1 MTIMKLT
8 TLIGTGAIAGLL
20 FCSCSNN
27 IANQLTGEWD
37 VVKMGT
43 LTITPESESPYL
55 GYDGEKIY
63 GFTGCNT
70 FTLPV
75 SAEDLHDGKVDFG
88 RTAMTMRV
96 CPDNRYETAFIS
108 QVQKVKSIARKG
120 KMLQL
125 KDNEGNILMELTER
139 QLTAQLL
146 EGRWDITRLNG
157 KAVEQSEE
165 TPFLGFNTAQGQLYG
180 YTGCNR
186 ITGALNMKEVLKG
199 KISLD
204 GLGSTRML
212 CRDTRFETEML
223 ATLGQARRIELKD
236 ASLQL
241 CDAQGKVLMVLTRS
255 EKP

>member
-1 MTIMKLT
+1 MEQR
-8 TLIGTGAIAGLL
+8 
-20 FCSCSNN
+20 SN
-27 IANQLTGEWD
+27 EW
-37 VVKMGT
+37 
-43 LTITPESESPYL
+43 YL
-55 GYDGEKIY
+55 
-63 GFTGCNT
+63 
-70 FTLPV
+70 
-75 SAEDLHDGKVDFG
+75 
-88 RTAMTMRV
+88 
-96 CPDNRYETAFIS
+96 
-108 QVQKVKSIARKG
+108 ARKG

>member
-1 MTIMKLT
+1 MSIMKLT
-8 TLIGTGAIAGLL
+8 TLIGAGAIAGLL
-20 FCSCSNN
+20 FSSCSNN

-37 VVKMGT
+37 VVKLGS
-43 LTITPESESPYL
+43 LTITPESETPYL

-75 SAEDLHDGKVDFG
+75 STEELNAGKVDFG

-108 QVQKVKSIARKG
+108 QVQKVKSIVRKG
-120 KMLQL
+120 NTLQL
-125 KDNEGNILMELTER
+125 KDNEGNIVMELTER

-146 EGRWDITRLNG
+146 EGRWNIIQLNG
-157 KAVEQSEE
+157 KDVQQSEE
-165 TPFLGFNTAQGQLYG
+165 MPFLGFNTAQSQLYG

-186 ITGALNMKEVLKG
+186 ITGTLNTKEVLKG
-199 KISLD
+199 KINLE

-223 ATLGQARRIELKD
+223 ATLGQARRIEMKGTH
-236 ASLQL
+236 LQL
-241 CDAQGKVLMVLTRS
+241 CNAQGKVLMVLTRS
-255 EKP
+255 ENP